1 MKKITLTTI
10 FLWIAAIAYAGV
22 GPKIQFKD
30 SAIDF
35 GTASGGEIVNCT
47 FIFTNTGDETLSI
60 KSVQPSC
67 GCTSAGNWTK
77 DVEPGKTGTLPLR
90 FDTSHFSGAVSKAVV
105 VQCNARSNA
114 VLSITLKGTV
124 YREWNA
130 SPQTATLLIYPNAS
144 NATARVRIVNSG
156 TNYAALF
163 HPTVSN
169 ARNSYVLQLATNAP
183 GKDYILTVSVKPPLV
198 TPIDYGDITIQ
209 TSRSNNLP
217 VTIPLVLNRMP
228 WFNIYPCPIS
238 IPKNYSNQFVGLVTI
253 VNNAPYSVNLSN
265 PSFTDTNIQVTLASA
280 TPGHYYTLKVEIPPN
295 YRSTKPMAV
304 TVQTSNTN
312 EPSIQIPFVRN

>member
-77 DVEPGKTGTLPLR
+77 DVEPGKTGPIPLR
-90 FDTSHFSGAVSKAVV
+90 FDTSHFSGAVSKATV

-124 YREWNA
+124 YREWNV

-209 TSRSNNLP
+209 TSRSNKLP

-238 IPKNYSNQFVGLVTI
+238 IPKNYTNQFVGLVTI

>member
-77 DVEPGKTGTLPLR
+77 DVEPGKTGTIPLR
-90 FDTSHFSGAVSKAVV
+90 FDTSHFSGAVSKATV

-124 YREWNA
+124 YREWNV

-217 VTIPLVLNRMP
+217 VTIPLVLNRLP

>member
-90 FDTSHFSGAVSKAVV
+90 FDTSHFSGAVSKAAV

-130 SPQTATLLIYPNAS
+130 NPQTTTLLIYPNAS